1 MAIKRHK
8 RGGRVYLSE
17 YKQVREGNKVK
28 SVFVRYLGPE
38 DKLKAGEKPKRR
50 VLDRL
55 DIKRSYRAG
64 DVRLLWRIAQDLG
77 LVEIIDGICCQK
89 SFVEGPSPGKFLTVW
104 AINRVLDPESCTQLE
119 NWVPS
124 TDLPLLA
131 GIDPELFTKD
141 AFLSALDFVCYH
153 DLPSNRVVDHTAT
166 IDDTLYTSA
175 GVMTIPFHLAIL
187 KRWPTTSPRCSSMA

>member
-166 IDDTLYTSA
+166 IDDTLYQ
-175 GVMTIPFHLAIL
+175 
-187 KRWPTTSPRCSSMA
+187 R